1 MSAGVYLLLGVFAL
15 TVVLDTPIA
24 LGLVV
29 ASLVYLSVF
38 DTAPMMVAA
47 QQYVSGL
54 DSFTLLAIPLF
65 ILAARLMNS
74 AGLTQ
79 RIVRLC
85 AAIVGDIQGGL
96 AIVAV
101 LACLMFGA
109 LSGSG
114 VADVIAIGGLLLPA
128 MARAGYDKGFSCALV
143 GSAGAT
149 STIIPPSIVLIVYGT
164 ITDTSVG
171 KLFLAGIVPGILL
184 GLSLIVVAVWQSR
197 KHGWSGGQPFTWTEL
212 RASFIDALPALLV
225 PVLIVGGIRFGVFTA
240 TEAACSAIVYALL
253 VGFFWY
259 RTLTFKEVWA
269 NLKDTGEG
277 SSAILLLIGAS
288 GLFAW
293 ILVAEQVPQ
302 LLSTLLVELTDSKIV
317 VLLLL
322 TVILLLLGTFMEA
335 IPVIIIVAPV
345 VMPVLAHYGIDPVH
359 FGILLSINMAIGA
372 NTPPVGV
379 DLMAAC
385 KIGGINM
392 MQTLRPL
399 SWMMLAMTAVMLL
412 LTFVPELVLFLP
424 RSVE

>member
-1 MSAGVYLLLGVFAL
+1 MSTGALFLMGVF
-15 TVVLDTPIA
+15 TVTVLIDMPIA
-24 LGLVV
+24 FGLVLSCL
-29 ASLVYLSVF
+29 AYLAVY
-38 DTAPMMVAA
+38 DTAPMMLAA

-65 ILAARLMNS
+65 ILAAQLMNG

-85 AAIVGDIQGGL
+85 AAIVGDIRGGL
-96 AIVAV
+96 AVVAV

-114 VADVIAIGGLLLPA
+114 VADVIAIGSLLLPA
-128 MARAGYDKGFSCALV
+128 MARSGYDKGFSCALV
-143 GSAGAT
+143 GSAGAA

-171 KLFLAGIVPGILL
+171 KLFLAGIIPGILL
-184 GLSLIVVAVWQSR
+184 GGSLIVVAIWQAR
-197 KHGWSGGQPFTWTEL
+197 KHNWAGGALFSWAEL
-212 RASFIDALPALLV
+212 RAALVDAVPALMV
-225 PVLIVGGIRFGVFTA
+225 PVLIIGGIRLGIFTA
-240 TEAACSAIVYALL
+240 TEAASSAIVYALL
-253 VGFFWY
+253 IGFFWY
-259 RTLTFKEVWA
+259 RTLSLRAVWES
-269 NLKDTGEG
+269 LKSTGEG
-277 SSAILLLIGAS
+277 SASILLLIGAS
-288 GLFAW
+288 ALFAW

-302 LLSTLLVELTDSKIV
+302 ALSQLLVNWTDSKTA
-317 VLLLL
+317 VLLVL
-322 TVILLLLGTFMEA
+322 TVVLLLLGTFMEA

-345 VMPVLAHYGIDPVH
+345 VMPVLAHYHIDPVH

-399 SWMMLAMTAVMLL
+399 TWMMLAMTTVMLL
-412 LTFVPELVLFLP
+412 LTFIPELVLYLP
-424 RSVE
+424 RHVQ

>member
-1 MSAGVYLLLGVFAL
+1 MSMGALFLMGVF
-15 TVVLDTPIA
+15 TVTVLIDMPIA
-24 LGLVV
+24 FGLVLSCL
-29 ASLVYLSVF
+29 AYLAVY
-38 DTAPMMVAA
+38 DTAPMMLAA
-47 QQYVSGL
+47 QQYVAGL

-65 ILAARLMNS
+65 ILAAQLMNG

-85 AAIVGDIQGGL
+85 AAIVGDIRGGL
-96 AIVAV
+96 AVVAV
-101 LACLMFGA
+101 LACMMFGA

-114 VADVIAIGGLLLPA
+114 VADVIAIGSLLLPA
-128 MARAGYDKGFSCALV
+128 MARSGYDKGFSCALV
-143 GSAGAT
+143 GSAGAA

-171 KLFLAGIVPGILL
+171 KLFLAGIIPGILL
-184 GLSLIVVAVWQSR
+184 GISLIVVAIWQAR
-197 KHGWSGGQPFTWTEL
+197 KYNWAGGDPFSWAEL
-212 RASFIDALPALLV
+212 RSALAGALPALMV
-225 PVLIVGGIRFGVFTA
+225 PVLIVGGIRMGVFTA
-240 TEAACSAIVYALL
+240 TEAASSAIVYALL

-259 RTLTFKEVWA
+259 RSLTLRTVWES
-269 NLKDTGEG
+269 LKSTGEG
-277 SSAILLLIGAS
+277 SAAILLLIGAS

-302 LLSTLLVELTDSKIV
+302 ALSQMLVHFTDSKTI
-317 VLLLL
+317 VLLIL
-322 TVILLLLGTFMEA
+322 TVVLLLLGTFMEA

-345 VMPVLAHYGIDPVH
+345 VMPVLAHYNIDPVH

-399 SWMMLAMTAVMLL
+399 TWMMLAMTAVMLL
-412 LTFVPELVLFLP
+412 LTFVPELVLYLP
-424 RSVE
+424 RHVQ

>member
-1 MSAGVYLLLGVFAL
+1 MSTGALFLMGVFTI
-15 TVVLDTPIA
+15 TVLIDMPIA
-24 LGLVV
+24 FGLVLSCL
-29 ASLVYLSVF
+29 AYLAVY
-38 DTAPMMVAA
+38 DTAPMMLAA

-65 ILAARLMNS
+65 ILAAQLMNG

-85 AAIVGDIQGGL
+85 AAIVGDIRGGL
-96 AIVAV
+96 AVVAV

-114 VADVIAIGGLLLPA
+114 VADVVAIGSLLLPA
-128 MARAGYDKGFSCALV
+128 MARSGYDKGFSCALV
-143 GSAGAT
+143 GSAGAA

-171 KLFLAGIVPGILL
+171 KLFLAGIIPGIML
-184 GLSLIVVAVWQSR
+184 GGSLIVVAIWQAR
-197 KHGWSGGQPFTWTEL
+197 KHNWAGGAPFSWAEL
-212 RASFIDALPALLV
+212 RTALVEAVPALMV
-225 PVLIVGGIRFGVFTA
+225 PVLIIGGIRLGIFTA
-240 TEAACSAIVYALL
+240 TEAASSAIVYALL
-253 VGFFWY
+253 IGFFWY
-259 RTLTFKEVWA
+259 RTLSLRAVWES
-269 NLKDTGEG
+269 LKSTGEG
-277 SSAILLLIGAS
+277 SASILLLIGAS
-288 GLFAW
+288 ALFAW

-302 LLSTLLVELTDSKIV
+302 ALSQLLVNWTDSKTA
-317 VLLLL
+317 VLLVL
-322 TVILLLLGTFMEA
+322 TVVLLLLGTFMEA

-345 VMPVLAHYGIDPVH
+345 VMPVLAHYQIDPVH

-399 SWMMLAMTAVMLL
+399 TWMMLAMTSVMLL
-412 LTFVPELVLFLP
+412 LTFVPELVLYLP
-424 RSVE
+424 RHVQ

>member
-1 MSAGVYLLLGVFAL
+1 MSMGALFLMGVF
-15 TVVLDTPIA
+15 TVTVLIDMPIA
-24 LGLVV
+24 FGLVLSCL
-29 ASLVYLSVF
+29 AYLAVY
-38 DTAPMMVAA
+38 DTAPMMLAA
-47 QQYVSGL
+47 QQYVAGL

-65 ILAARLMNS
+65 ILAAQLMNG

-85 AAIVGDIQGGL
+85 AAIVGDIRGGL
-96 AIVAV
+96 AVVAV
-101 LACLMFGA
+101 LACMMFGA

-114 VADVIAIGGLLLPA
+114 VADVIAIGSLLLPA
-128 MARAGYDKGFSCALV
+128 MARSGYDKGFSCALV
-143 GSAGAT
+143 GSAGAA

-171 KLFLAGIVPGILL
+171 KLFLAGIIPGILL
-184 GLSLIVVAVWQSR
+184 GISLIVVAIWQAR
-197 KHGWSGGQPFTWTEL
+197 KYNWAGGDPFSWAEL
-212 RASFIDALPALLV
+212 RAALAGALPALMV
-225 PVLIVGGIRFGVFTA
+225 PVLIVGGIRMGVFTA
-240 TEAACSAIVYALL
+240 TEAASSAIVYALL

-259 RTLTFKEVWA
+259 RSLSLRTVWES
-269 NLKDTGEG
+269 LKSTGEG
-277 SSAILLLIGAS
+277 SAAILLLIGAS

-302 LLSTLLVELTDSKIV
+302 ALSQLLVHFTDSKTA
-317 VLLLL
+317 VLLIL
-322 TVILLLLGTFMEA
+322 TVVLLLLGTFMEA

-345 VMPVLAHYGIDPVH
+345 VMPVLAHYNIDPVH

-399 SWMMLAMTAVMLL
+399 TWMMLAMTAVMLL
-412 LTFVPELVLFLP
+412 LTFVPELVLYLP
-424 RSVE
+424 RHVQ